1 MTTTARTASAKEL
14 AEAALPVLR
23 ACAAIAD
30 ESLERVAPSVSLQQ
44 YRALTI
50 LYEEGPRN
58 AAALAD
64 ALGIARSTLTRLSNR
79 LVRDHLIERVEDPAD
94 RRAVVLTTSREGGR
108 VVERVRAWRLQE
120 LERRLRRAGDGVRAR
135 EAVSLVAALLTTQ
148 EERDAP

>member
-1 MTTTARTASAKEL
+1 MTTTARKTAAKEL

-44 YRALTI
+44 YRALTV
-50 LYEEGPRN
+50 LYEEGARN

-79 LVRDHLIERVEDPAD
+79 LVRDHLIERVEDLED
-94 RRAVVLTTSREGGR
+94 RRAVVLTASREGGR
-108 VVERVRAWRLQE
+108 VVERVRAWRLHE
-120 LERRLRRAGDGVRAR
+120 LERRLRRASDDQGALD
-135 EAVSLVAALLTTQ
+135 AVSLVAALLAKD
-148 EERDAP
+148 ERRDAP